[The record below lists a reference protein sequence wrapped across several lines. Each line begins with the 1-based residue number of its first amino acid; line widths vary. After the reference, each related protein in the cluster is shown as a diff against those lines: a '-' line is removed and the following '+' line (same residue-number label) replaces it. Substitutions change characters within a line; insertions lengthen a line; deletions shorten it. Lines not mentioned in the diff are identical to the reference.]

1 MNKSWFHLL
10 TCLILFLC
18 GFRFSSPVAVV
29 IRDIVPGV
37 SSSGVEALTAYKSNV
52 FFVASTSLGKEL
64 WQSDGTESGTN
75 LVRDIYSGSGDS
87 WPQNLFYY
95 KEWLYFTA
103 DSGTGSGR
111 ELWKTDGIPHRTF
124 MVADIMSGSGSSE
137 PRDFIIYNNAD
148 GGFLI
153 QEMVKAKI
161 DYK

>member
-103 DSGTGSGR
+103 DSGNNKGR
-111 ELWKTDGIPHRTF
+111 ELWKTDGIPQNFYGRRH
-124 MVADIMSGSGSSE
+124 MSG
-137 PRDFIIYNNAD
+137 P
-148 GGFLI
+148 
-153 QEMVKAKI
+153 V
-161 DYK
+161 